1 MKMRTGIIIIG
12 ILLLILCLAVF
23 NRTAEG
29 LTGFKADDV
38 DVIYHTDTTRDYN
51 ILLKDVMSNVEIKD
65 ALQTIFPDIQA
76 KIMKDPTILV
86 DIRER
91 LKSDIENAGKD
102 TDKTKSG
109 KLEALIVK
117 METSVKASNFI
128 IDKEKTTEKVVK
140 DFRML
145 SETVMKDT
153 AVSKIFTNNSPLLDD
168 IKRKLNNN
176 PEMLERVAERLAS
189 DIEKVNNHIGNLT
202 ATQAQ
207 KDAEIINNKVLTD
220 TLVAA
225 INEVVGKTQYI
236 KQLELSDKLGAVTYN
251 EPGYFRFGPS
261 NYVPNYED
269 SVYLSRL
276 TGLSY
281 TTPVVDTGSQLS
293 GFCAFNKSNPGQI
306 ETECNKMDKNTCAST
321 SCCVLLGG
329 SKCVSGNESGP
340 TMKSNFGDIYI
351 KNKDHYYYQGKCY
364 GNCP

>member
-1 MKMRTGIIIIG
+1 MKMITGIIIILC
-12 ILLLILCLAVF
+12 LLVILCLAVF
-23 NRTAEG
+23 NSSVEG
-29 LTGFKADDV
+29 LTTKYDADNV
-38 DVIYHTDTTRDYN
+38 DVIYHVDTTRDYN
-51 ILLKDVMSNVEIKD
+51 ILLKDVIGNDEILA
-65 ALQTIFPDIQA
+65 ALSDFPDIKQ
-76 KIMKDPTILV
+76 KIEKDPTILV

-91 LKSDIENAGKD
+91 LRSDIENAGKD

-117 METSVKASNFI
+117 MEASVKTSDFI
-128 IDKEKTTEKVVK
+128 IDKDKTTEKVVK

-145 SETVMKDT
+145 LETVMQDT
-153 AVSKIFTNNSPLLDD
+153 VVSEIFVNNHPLLDD
-168 IKRKLNNN
+168 IKRKLISN

-189 DIEKVNNHIGNLT
+189 EIEIVNDKALT
-202 ATQAQ
+202 
-207 KDAEIINNKVLTD
+207 NK
-220 TLVAA
+220 LVVA
-225 INEVVGKTQYI
+225 INDVVSKTQYI
-236 KQLELSDKLGAVTYN
+236 KQLELSDKLGGVTYN

-281 TTPVVDTGSQLS
+281 AMPVTDTGSQLS
-293 GFCAFNKSNPGQI
+293 GFCAFNKSNPG
-306 ETECNKMDKNTCAST
+306 ETELECNKMDKNTCAST

-329 SKCVSGNESGP
+329 SKCMSGNESGP

>member
-38 DVIYHTDTTRDYN
+38 DVIYHVDETRDYN
-51 ILLKDVMSNVEIKD
+51 KLLSDVMANPDITNELASV
-65 ALQTIFPDIQA
+65 FPDIHA

-91 LKSDIENAGKD
+91 LKSDIENVGKD
-102 TDKTKSG
+102 TDTTKSG

-128 IDKEKTTEKVVK
+128 IDKDNKTEKVVK

-145 SETVMKDT
+145 SETVMKDDI
-153 AVSKIFTNNSPLLDD
+153 VSEIFANYSPLLDD

-189 DIEKVNNHIGNLT
+189 DIEKVNN
-202 ATQAQ
+202 
-207 KDAEIINNKVLTD
+207 KELTD
-220 TLVAA
+220 RLVAA
-225 INEVVGKTQYI
+225 INVVVGKTQYT

>member
-1 MKMRTGIIIIG
+1 
-12 ILLLILCLAVF
+12 
-23 NRTAEG
+23 
-29 LTGFKADDV
+29 
-38 DVIYHTDTTRDYN
+38 
-51 ILLKDVMSNVEIKD
+51 LKDVIGNDEILA
-65 ALQTIFPDIQA
+65 ALSDFPDIKQ
-76 KIMKDPTILV
+76 KIEKDPTILV

-91 LKSDIENAGKD
+91 LRSDIENAGKD

-117 METSVKASNFI
+117 MEASVKTSDFI
-128 IDKEKTTEKVVK
+128 IDKDKTTEKVVK

-145 SETVMKDT
+145 LETVMQDT
-153 AVSKIFTNNSPLLDD
+153 VVSEIFVNNHPLLDD
-168 IKRKLNNN
+168 IKRKLISN

-189 DIEKVNNHIGNLT
+189 EIEIVNDKALT
-202 ATQAQ
+202 
-207 KDAEIINNKVLTD
+207 NK
-220 TLVAA
+220 LVVA
-225 INEVVGKTQYI
+225 INDVVSKTQYI
-236 KQLELSDKLGAVTYN
+236 KQLELSDKLGGVTYN

-281 TTPVVDTGSQLS
+281 AMPVTDTGSQLS
-293 GFCAFNKSNPGQI
+293 GFCAFNKSNPG
-306 ETECNKMDKNTCAST
+306 ETELECNKMDKNTCAST

-329 SKCVSGNESGP
+329 SKCMSGNESGP

>member
-1 MKMRTGIIIIG
+1 MRTGIIIIG

-29 LTGFKADDV
+29 LSGYKADDV
-38 DVIYHTDTTRDYN
+38 DVIYHVDKTRDYEK
-51 ILLKDVMSNVEIKD
+51 LLNDVMSNVEIKD

-76 KIMKDPTILV
+76 KIIKDPTILV

-91 LKSDIENAGKD
+91 LKTDIENVGKD
-102 TDKTKSG
+102 TDTTKSG

-117 METSVKASNFI
+117 MEASVKASDFI
-128 IDKEKTTEKVVK
+128 IDKDKKTEKVVK

-145 SETVMKDT
+145 LETVMKDKG
-153 AVSKIFTNNSPLLDD
+153 AVSEIFVNHSPLLDD

-189 DIEKVNNHIGNLT
+189 DIEKVNDK
-202 ATQAQ
+202 A
-207 KDAEIINNKVLTD
+207 LTD
-220 TLVAA
+220 KLVAA
-225 INEVVGKTQYI
+225 INDVVSKTEYI

-281 TTPVVDTGSQLS
+281 AMPVTDTGSQLS
-293 GFCAFNKSNPGQI
+293 GFCAFNKSNPGQT
-306 ETECNKMDKNTCAST
+306 ETECNKMDKNTCASI

>member
-23 NRTAEG
+23 NRTVEG
-29 LTGFKADDV
+29 LTTKDDGKYQANNV
-38 DVIYHTDTTRDYN
+38 DVIYHTDTTRDYEK
-51 ILLKDVMSNVEIKD
+51 LLKDVMGNIEIKD

-91 LKSDIENAGKD
+91 LKSDIENVVKD
-102 TDKTKSG
+102 TDKTKYG

-117 METSVKASNFI
+117 MEASVKASNFI
-128 IDKEKTTEKVVK
+128 KDKDNKTEKVVK

-145 SETVMKDT
+145 LNAVMQDKGVVSE
-153 AVSKIFTNNSPLLDD
+153 IFANNSPLLDD
-168 IKRKLNNN
+168 IKRKLITN

-189 DIEKVNNHIGNLT
+189 DIEKVNDK
-202 ATQAQ
+202 A
-207 KDAEIINNKVLTD
+207 LTD
-220 TLVAA
+220 KLVAA
-225 INEVVGKTQYI
+225 INDVVSKTQYI
-236 KQLELSDKLGAVTYN
+236 KQLELSDKLGGVTYN
-251 EPGYFRFGPS
+251 NPGYFRFGPS

-293 GFCAFNKSNPGQI
+293 GFCAFNKSNPGQT

-329 SKCVSGNESGP
+329 SKCMSGNESGP